1 MPGATVCLLCHQSG
15 KGPGFFRLPSLKK
28 YPYRRMAVIE
38 SARLPQDFMKTE
50 GNFCI
55 CYRHYKLS
63 DIRTDLKRLGLKR
76 GSTYNSIHKYS
87 DPVRHRIQAKT
98 LSNNRTIPRFTRT

>member
-1 MPGATVCLLCHQSG
+1 MSTRGATVCLLCPYQSV
-15 KGPGFFRLPSLKK
+15 KGGGFFRLPNLKK

-76 GSTYNSIHKYS
+76 GITYNLIHRY
-87 DPVRHRIQAKT
+87 VCI
-98 LSNNRTIPRFTRT
+98 